1 MVTRQGKV
9 DHPIKKVPT
18 KLDANVSGV
27 VATIRNK
34 TRERAEEEAKEKA
47 ALKKLALLFPGS
59 ELSIDGSMNNISEK
73 GFYYPGRVWRDVDGK
88 PIQAHG
94 GGVLYVAETRNFTG
108 EGKTKVDLRII

>member
-1 MVTRQGKV
+1 
-9 DHPIKKVPT
+9 
-18 KLDANVSGV
+18 
-27 VATIRNK
+27 
-34 TRERAEEEAKEKA
+34 
-47 ALKKLALLFPGS
+47 
-59 ELSIDGSMNNISEK
+59 MNNISEK